1 MPKETGS
8 NLFAQAKAKS
18 KAIDSPPGAKVEG
31 VNVNTYP
38 SLAKAFMDSRG
49 GKGFLI
55 VERYRNIKGEVHHA
69 TVDEWGAWVAYF
81 FRKGIK
87 THLMEQ
93 QGYRTVPAQWPHEFD
108 VDASPEHDYEAAQH
122 HRKNMQRRIAEQHE
136 TRVAPVELGR
146 RIQSIWAAIKP
157 KMIAKAEQEEGKKEP
172 PPPRVYTDEEMRASA
187 ERIQKFNRSRM
198 L

>member
-1 MPKETGS
+1 MADS
-8 NLFAQAKAKS
+8 RARDLFNGAKAKS
-18 KAIDSPPGAKVEG
+18 KAVPSSLGTKVEG

-38 SLAKAFMDSRG
+38 GLAKAFMDSRG

-55 VERYRNIKGEVHHA
+55 LERGRPIKGEQHHA

-122 HRKNMQRRIAEQHE
+122 HRKNMQRRIAEQQE
-136 TRVAPVELGR
+136 TRVVPVELGR
-146 RIQSIWAAIKP
+146 RIKSIWNAIKP
-157 KMIAKAEQEEGKKEP
+157 QMVAKAEQEEGKKEP
-172 PPPRVYTDEEMRASA
+172 APPRVYTAEELA
-187 ERIQKFNRSRM
+187 ESLERVQKFSRSKM